1 VVAHAG
7 KRSRRRYVYA
17 WSLLLALIAA
27 QTVASGSTW
36 VAGVRVPKNYKVTKS
51 QRVASGVWHI
61 ELRRKNR
68 DQVIN
73 IARIERSSP
82 HRLKV
87 VLSNGLVAGPEPR
100 TETTSR
106 MCKRVDC
113 LLAVNG
119 DYFSDGVPVGGVVSE
134 GEPMRSPAG
143 GRKQFSLAAD
153 ETPSIATMSMATS
166 LVTFHRRIATGFKLL
181 APPSTLEPHTTT
193 VAGVNV
199 PRPPDGI
206 VLFTPRWGATTGT
219 KTGYEIVARVVSPS
233 GRLATDVDTTL
244 ELVDARTKGG
254 KIPKDGVVLSGR
266 GDGATTLAELWNEV
280 SAGKAERNATL
291 RVAASPAALQSVAGK
306 EVLVQK
312 GKIVATTK
320 SSRAPR
326 TMIGWNAAGDMLLV
340 TADGRQP
347 GRAYGFTLIEAAD
360 LMRRLGAVEAL
371 NLDGG
376 GSTTFVKKGKVVNRP
391 SNSGRHER
399 RVAVAVAI
407 VPAA

>member
-1 VVAHAG
+1 MALAA
-7 KRSRRRYVYA
+7 KRSKRRYLYA
-17 WSLLLALIAA
+17 WSLLVALLAA

-36 VAGVRVPKNYKVTKS
+36 VAGVRVPKHYKVTKS
-51 QRVASGVWHI
+51 QRVAGGVWHI

-68 DQVIN
+68 DQVVN

-82 HRLKV
+82 HRLRV

-100 TETTSR
+100 TERTSR
-106 MCKRVDC
+106 MCERVDC

-143 GRKQFSLAAD
+143 GRKQFSLAGD
-153 ETPSIATMSMATS
+153 ETPSIATMAMATS
-166 LVTFHRRIATGFKLL
+166 LVTYHRRIATGFKLL
-181 APPSTLEPHTTT
+181 APPSTLEPRTTS

-199 PRPPDGI
+199 PRPKDTI

-219 KTGYEIVARVVSPS
+219 ETGYEIVARIVSPS
-233 GRLATDVDTTL
+233 GGLATNVDTTL
-244 ELVDARTKGG
+244 ELVGGRTKGG

-266 GDGATTLAELWNEV
+266 GDGATVLAGLWKEV
-280 SAGKAERNATL
+280 SGGNAERNATL
-291 RVAASPAALQSVAGK
+291 RVAASPNATQSVAGK
-306 EVLVQK
+306 EVLVHK
-312 GKIVATTK
+312 GKAVATAK

-326 TMIGWNAAGDMLLV
+326 TMIGWNAAGDVLLV

-347 GRAYGFTLIEAAD
+347 GRAEGFSLAEAAD
-360 LMRRLGAVEAL
+360 LMRKLGAVEAI

-391 SNSGRHER
+391 SSSGRHER
-399 RVAVAVAI
+399 RVAVAIAI
-407 VPAA
+407 VPA